1 MKLLSERLVSATI
14 ALMAGVVLN
23 LLGLLMIILCLFWP
37 IENGCLICLFGFL
50 VASECRPV
58 RKLATIRS
66 KLCVDLTPFP
76 INNVKKAF
84 YN

>member
-58 RKLATIRS
+58 RNGIDHRLATIES
-66 KLCVDLTPFP
+66 KFG
-76 INNVKKAF
+76 NFN
-84 YN
+84 